1 MTMPATPPSPAP
13 LRLGVAG
20 LGTVGIGVVRIVQ
33 RHAGLIA
40 ARTGRGVVITAVSAR
55 DRTRNRDADLSGFA
69 WEADPVALAT
79 RDDIDVFVELMG
91 GHEGPARLATEAALA
106 AGKDVVTANKA
117 LLAHH
122 GHALAIA
129 AEAKGCAIR
138 FEAAVAGGIP
148 VIKALTEGLA
158 GNAIRRVMG
167 VMNGTCNYILT
178 RMQSAGLP
186 YDTVF
191 EEARQLGYLEADPNL
206 DVGGIDAGHK
216 LSLIAAIAFGTRVS
230 FDAVELEG
238 IGQVSIDDIRLAAD
252 MGYRIKL
259 LGVAQMTGRGLE
271 QRMTPCLV
279 PADSPL
285 GQLQGGTNM
294 VVLEGDSVGQIVLR
308 GPGAGEGPTASAVM
322 ADVIDLARGTR
333 MPTFGIPATQ
343 LAQPVPAATTAAAP
357 HYLRMTL
364 LDKPGALAKIAT
376 CLGEAGISIDR
387 MHQYGHEGT
396 QAPVLIVTHKATR
409 DDINHAMGRF
419 AATGVLVGD
428 PVAIRIEEV

>member
-1 MTMPATPPSPAP
+1 MVAP

-20 LGTVGIGVVRIVQ
+20 LGTVGIGVVQIVQ
-33 RHAGLIA
+33 RHADLIA
-40 ARTGRGVVITAVSAR
+40 ARAGRAVVITAVSAR
-55 DRTRNRDADLSGFA
+55 DRSRNRDADLSGYA
-69 WEADPVALAT
+69 WEADPVALAQ

-91 GHEGPARLATEAALA
+91 GSEGPARDATEAAIA

-122 GHALAIA
+122 GQALALASEA
-129 AEAKGCAIR
+129 AGRVIR

-158 GNAIRRVMG
+158 GNALRRVMG

-186 YDTVF
+186 YDQVF

-216 LSLIAAIAFGTRVS
+216 LALLAAIAFGTKVS

-238 IGQVSIDDIRLAAD
+238 IGAISIDDIRRAAD
-252 MGYRIKL
+252 MGFRIKL

-279 PADSPL
+279 PEGHPL

-294 VVLEGDSVGQIVLR
+294 VVLEGDAVGQIVLR
-308 GPGAGEGPTASAVM
+308 GPGAGSGPTASAVL
-322 ADVIDLARGTR
+322 ADVIDIARGIRT
-333 MPTFGIPATQ
+333 PTFG
-343 LAQPVPAATTAAAP
+343 VPAAALVVPTPARTSTPAP
-357 HYLRMTL
+357 WYLRMTL
-364 LDKPGALAKIAT
+364 LDKPGALARIAT
-376 CLGEAGISIDR
+376 ALGEAGISIDR
-387 MHQYGHEGT
+387 MRQYGHQGV

-409 DDINHAMGRF
+409 DDVDTAMARF
-419 AATGVLVGD
+419 AATGVLVGE

>member
-1 MTMPATPPSPAP
+1 MDKAD
-13 LRLGVAG
+13 LRIGIAG
-20 LGTVGIGVVRIVQ
+20 LGTVGMGVVKIVQ
-33 RHAGLIA
+33 AHADLIA
-40 ARTGRGVVITAVSAR
+40 ARAGRRVVITAVSAR
-55 DRTRNRDADLSGFA
+55 DRIKARGADLSAYA
-69 WEADPVALAT
+69 WESDPLDLAQ
-79 RDDIDVFVELMG
+79 RDDVDVFVEVMG
-91 GHEGPARLATEAALA
+91 GHDGPARLATEAAIA

-122 GHALAIA
+122 GHALALA
-129 AEAKGCAIR
+129 AEATGSVIR

-148 VIKALTEGLA
+148 VIKTLTEGLA
-158 GNAIRRVMG
+158 GNQIRRVMG

-186 YDTVF
+186 YETVF
-191 EEARQLGYLEADPNL
+191 EEARTLGYLEADPQL

-216 LSLIAAIAFGTRVS
+216 LSLLAAIAFGTQVS

-238 IGQVSIDDIRLAAD
+238 IGAISIDDITLAAD

-294 VVLEGDSVGQIVLR
+294 VVLDGDAVGQIVLR
-308 GPGAGEGPTASAVM
+308 GAGAGEGPTASAVM
-322 ADVIDLARGTR
+322 ADVIDIARGLR
-333 MPTFGIPATQ
+333 LPTFGQPASG
-343 LAQPVPAATTAAAP
+343 LAVPIAAKTATPAP
-357 HYLRMTL
+357 YYLRMTL

-376 CLGEAGISIDR
+376 CLGEAGVSIDQMR
-387 MHQYGHEGT
+387 QNGHQGAN
-396 QAPVLIVTHKATR
+396 APVLIVTHKATR
-409 DDINHAMGRF
+409 DDIDHAAGLF
-419 AATGVLVGD
+419 AGTGVLVGA
-428 PVAIRIEEV
+428 PVVLRIEAV

>member
-1 MTMPATPPSPAP
+1 MPAP
-13 LRLGVAG
+13 LRLGLAG
-20 LGTVGIGVVRIVQ
+20 LGTVGIGVVTIVQ
-33 RHAGLIA
+33 RHADLIA
-40 ARTGRGVVITAVSAR
+40 ARAGRPVTISAVSAR
-55 DRTRNRDADLSGFA
+55 DPKKNRDADLSGYA
-69 WEADPVALAT
+69 WESDPVALAR
-79 RDDIDVFVELMG
+79 RDDIDVFVEVMG
-91 GHEGPARLATEAALA
+91 GHEGSARDATEAAIA

-122 GHALAIA
+122 GQALAEA
-129 AEAKGCAIR
+129 AEAQGRVIR

-158 GNAIRRVMG
+158 ANQMRRVMG

-178 RMQSAGLP
+178 RMQAAGLP
-186 YDTVF
+186 YETVF

-216 LSLIAAIAFGTRVS
+216 LSLLAAIAFGTKVS
-230 FDAVELEG
+230 FDKVELEG
-238 IGQVSIDDIRLAAD
+238 IGNVSIDDINLADD
-252 MGYRIKL
+252 MGYHIKL

-294 VVLEGDSVGQIVLR
+294 VVLEGDSVGQIVMR
-308 GPGAGEGPTASAVM
+308 GAGAGMGPTASAVM
-322 ADVIDLARGTR
+322 ADVIDIARGTR
-333 MPTFGIPATQ
+333 LSTFGRPASSLVT
-343 LAQPVPAATTAAAP
+343 PIAAASATP
-357 HYLRMTL
+357 APYYLRMTL

-376 CLGEAGISIDR
+376 ALGEAGISIDQMR
-387 MHQYGHEGT
+387 QLNQPNEADNKAT
-396 QAPVLIVTHKATR
+396 VLIVTHKASPA
-409 DDINHAMGRF
+409 DVAFAMSGF
-419 AATGVLVGD
+419 EKTGVLIGA

>member
-1 MTMPATPPSPAP
+1 MSDR
-13 LRLGVAG
+13 LRLGIAG
-20 LGTVGIGVVRIVQ
+20 LGTVGIGVVKIVQ
-33 RHAGLIA
+33 RHADLLE
-40 ARTGRGVVITAVSAR
+40 ARCGRRIEITAVSAR
-55 DRTRNRDADLSGFA
+55 DRTKNRSADLSDYA
-69 WEADPVALAT
+69 WETDPVALAR
-79 RDDIDVFVELMG
+79 RDDVDVFVEVMG
-91 GHEGPARLATEAALA
+91 GSDGPARAATEAALA

-117 LLAHH
+117 LLALH
-122 GHALAIA
+122 GQTLAET
-129 AEAKGCAIR
+129 AEAKGRVIR

-178 RMQSAGLP
+178 RMESAGLP
-186 YDTVF
+186 YDAVF
-191 EEARQLGYLEADPNL
+191 DEARQLGYLEADPNL

-216 LSLIAAIAFGTRVS
+216 LSLLAAIAFGTRVS

-238 IGQVSIDDIRLAAD
+238 IGKISIDDIRHAAD

-271 QRMTPCLV
+271 QRMSPCLV

-322 ADVIDLARGTR
+322 GDVMDIARGLR
-333 MPTFGIPATQ
+333 IPMFGQ
-343 LAQPVPAATTAAAP
+343 PAATRAEATAAKVSAAAA

-364 LDKPGALAKIAT
+364 LDKPGALAKVAAV
-376 CLGEAGISIDR
+376 LGEAGVSIDR
-387 MHQYGHEGT
+387 MRQYGHASRSE
-396 QAPVLIVTHKATR
+396 APVLIVTHKTTR
-409 DDINHAMGRF
+409 DAIDVALSKFG
-419 AATGVLVGD
+419 ATGVVIGES
-428 PVAIRIEEV
+428 VALRIEEV

>member
-1 MTMPATPPSPAP
+1 MARP
-13 LRLGVAG
+13 LRLGIAG
-20 LGTVGIGVVRIVQ
+20 LGTVGIGVVKIIQ
-33 RHAGLIA
+33 RHADLIE
-40 ARTGRGVVITAVSAR
+40 ARCGRPVTISAVCAR
-55 DRTRNRDADLSGFA
+55 DRAKNRDADLSAYA
-69 WEADPVALAT
+69 WETDAVALAQ
-79 RDDIDVFVELMG
+79 RADVDVYVEVMG
-91 GHEGPARLATEAALA
+91 GAEGAAKASTEAALA

-122 GHALAIA
+122 GQALAET
-129 AEAKGCAIR
+129 AEAAGLAIR

-158 GNAIRRVMG
+158 GNQMRRVMG

-178 RMQSAGLP
+178 RMETAGLP
-186 YDTVF
+186 YDHVF

-216 LSLIAAIAFGTRVS
+216 LSLLAAIAFGTRVS

-238 IGQVSIDDIRLAAD
+238 IGQISIDDIRHAAD
-252 MGYRIKL
+252 LGFRIKL
-259 LGVAQMTGRGLE
+259 LGVAQVSGRGLE

-322 ADVIDLARGTR
+322 ADVIDLARGIR
-333 MPTFGIPATQ
+333 VPTFGRPATS
-343 LAQPVPAATTAAAP
+343 LIEAVPAKVAAP
-357 HYLRMTL
+357 APWYLRMVL

-376 CLGEAGISIDR
+376 ALGEAGISIDR
-387 MHQYGHEGT
+387 MRQYGHAGGH
-396 QAPVLIVTHKATR
+396 APVLIVTHKATR
-409 DDINHAMGRF
+409 DDISHAIGQF
-419 AATGVLVGD
+419 GATGVLVGE